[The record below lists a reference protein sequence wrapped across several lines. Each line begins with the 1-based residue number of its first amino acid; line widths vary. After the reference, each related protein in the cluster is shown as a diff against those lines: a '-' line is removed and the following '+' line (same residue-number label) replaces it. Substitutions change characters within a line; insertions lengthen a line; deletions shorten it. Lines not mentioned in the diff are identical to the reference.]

1 MKFLRR
7 FFEKR
12 STNAAPGGD
21 SYWQD
26 FGALRSNTVVTPRN
40 AESISAVYA
49 CVAAISETIGSLP
62 LFLYRKTGDEG
73 RERAPD
79 HPLYRVLHDSPN
91 GRQSALEFREM
102 LTAHMLLRG
111 NAYARVVTGAD
122 GQVRELWP
130 LHPDSVQVI
139 ELDSGRLA
147 YDVADGKGRTQR
159 MLQEEIFHIR
169 HRSSD
174 GVLGVSPV
182 QAAREV
188 LELALSER
196 DHGVHSFRNGTRLSG
211 VLQTDGQIDPGAF
224 KGIQQLWQ
232 SAYAG
237 TSNAARVAVLG
248 GGLRF
253 APMSMTLEDAEWIAA
268 RQFSVE
274 EVCRLFRVPPT
285 MVGDLRHGN
294 FSNTQELA
302 RHFVVHTLRRHL
314 VAWEQAVSRQLLTE
328 VGRRTLFAEHSVEG
342 LLRGDSLNRS
352 EFYHNGI
359 TDGWLTVDEARRY
372 ENLPKLEQQQQQ
384 DPRRF
389 VA

>member
-73 RERAPD
+73 REKARE
-79 HPLYRVLHDSPN
+79 HPLYRVLHSEPN
-91 GRQSALEFREM
+91 PRQSALEFREQM
-102 LTAHMLLRG
+102 TAAMLLRG
-111 NAYARVVTGAD
+111 NAYAQITLGSD
-122 GQVRELWP
+122 GQVRELLP
-130 LHPDSVQVI
+130 LHPDRVQVL

-147 YDVADGKGRTQR
+147 YDVADSQGRQR
-159 MLQEEIFHIR
+159 RFLQEEIFHLR

-211 VLQTDGQIDPGAF
+211 VLQADSQIDSAALR
-224 KGIQQLWQ
+224 GIQQMWQ
-232 SAYAG
+232 AAYSG

-248 GGLRF
+248 GGLKF
-253 APMSMTLEDAEWIAA
+253 EPMSMTLEDAEWIAA

-342 LLRGDSLNRS
+342 WLRGDSLNRS